1 MPRIVAYY
9 YVQFILYYL
18 LETEFSIKNLIEKWI
33 LPKNYPVDAII
44 FNRII
49 KLEMDLFKEKFID
62 SLHVKLL
69 KNLKGV
75 DSWSVENLERE
86 KKKGGRGK

>member
-1 MPRIVAYY
+1 
-9 YVQFILYYL
+9 
-18 LETEFSIKNLIEKWI
+18 
-33 LPKNYPVDAII
+33 
-44 FNRII
+44 
-49 KLEMDLFKEKFID
+49 MDLFKEKFID

>member
-1 MPRIVAYY
+1 MLSFVIRFNFVPRIVAYY

-18 LETEFSIKNLIEKWI
+18 LETEFSIKNLIEYYR
-33 LPKNYPVDAII
+33 NYPVDAII

-75 DSWSVENLERE
+75 DS
-86 KKKGGRGK
+86 